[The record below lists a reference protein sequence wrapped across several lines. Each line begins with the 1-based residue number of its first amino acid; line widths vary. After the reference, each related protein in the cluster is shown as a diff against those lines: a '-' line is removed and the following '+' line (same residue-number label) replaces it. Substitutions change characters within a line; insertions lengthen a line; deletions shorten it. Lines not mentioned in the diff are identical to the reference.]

1 MVISIRDKQQKK
13 IIKQRRKAMNNNYND
28 KINGFYGVIYS
39 KELGEDYDYAQLY
52 DNREAYKAD
61 ETMLKQ
67 AGVLCKELSYEEFIQ
82 ELSKLTDLAGTISI
96 VGSKLEGYYKAD
108 VEAYRR
114 NKDNNDIS
122 KDNEKLKRAEAVRK
136 INEWEKENIPEGQ
149 LEVLTVE
156 DNHTGIIMVNENYIS
171 TMDLITA
178 AEMIDKGDFQKAH
191 KKWITHQYV

>member
-28 KINGFYGVIYS
+28 KIYGFYGVIYS

-178 AEMIDKGDFQKAH
+178 AEMIDKGDFKEAH

>member
-1 MVISIRDKQQKK
+1 M
-13 IIKQRRKAMNNNYND
+13 
-28 KINGFYGVIYS
+28 
-39 KELGEDYDYAQLY
+39 
-52 DNREAYKAD
+52 
-61 ETMLKQ
+61 
-67 AGVLCKELSYEEFIQ
+67 
-82 ELSKLTDLAGTISI
+82 LTDLAGTISI
-96 VGSKLEGYYKAD
+96 VGSKHEGYYKAD

-136 INEWEKENIPEGQ
+136 INKWEKENIPEGQ

-156 DNHTGIIMVNENYIS
+156 DSHTGIIMVNENYIS

-178 AEMIDKGDFQKAH
+178 AGMIDKGDFKEAH

>member
-1 MVISIRDKQQKK
+1 M
-13 IIKQRRKAMNNNYND
+13 
-28 KINGFYGVIYS
+28 IYS
-39 KELGEDYDYAQLY
+39 KELGEDYDHAQLY

-61 ETMLKQ
+61 ETIWKQ
-67 AGVLCKELSYEEFIQ
+67 VGALCKKLSYEEFIQ
-82 ELSKLTDLAGTISI
+82 ELSMLTDLAGTISI
-96 VGSKLEGYYKAD
+96 VGSKHEGYYKAD

-178 AEMIDKGDFQKAH
+178 AEMIDKGDFKEAH